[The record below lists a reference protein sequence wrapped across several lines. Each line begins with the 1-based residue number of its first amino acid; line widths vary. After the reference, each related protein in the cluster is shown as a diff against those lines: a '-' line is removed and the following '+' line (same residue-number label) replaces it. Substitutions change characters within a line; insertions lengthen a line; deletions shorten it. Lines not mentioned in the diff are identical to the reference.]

1 MRLAARPGLL
11 LRRRVTEFERRLPA
25 AVAGD
30 VEGIH
35 QARVASRRL
44 RELLPLLAAAAGDH
58 ATRSL
63 RRDVR
68 AITRHLGPLREVDVA
83 LATLIDLE
91 TTAPD
96 HAAAIA
102 VVRARAAIDR
112 DRLAPR
118 VARALTRAQTDHLV
132 RHVRDVADRLDSPTE
147 RARCAA
153 LAAVR
158 LETRIARLGEAV
170 AAVGVVYAAGPLHQ
184 VRIALK
190 KFRYALEIAADL
202 GHFRLDASLAHLKSL
217 QDLLG
222 TMHDLQIAAGRVRD
236 AEAAPARA
244 AGARRQLRALA
255 DELDERVRQ
264 LHSRYLDERAAIVPV
279 VSRARRAAAAL
290 GLMHGDWQRRP

>member
-1 MRLAARPGLL
+1 MRVLARPGLL
-11 LRRRVTEFERRLPA
+11 LRRRVTELERRVPA
-25 AVAGD
+25 ALAGD

-44 RELLPLLAAAAGDH
+44 REILPLLAAAAGDH
-58 ATRSL
+58 PTRSL

-68 AITRHLGPLREVDVA
+68 GITRHLGPLREIDVV
-83 LATLIDLE
+83 LATLVELE
-91 TTAPD
+91 TTAPE

-118 VARALTRAQTDHLV
+118 VARALAKAQTDHLF
-132 RHVRDVADRLDSPTE
+132 RRVRDLASQLDSPTE
-147 RARCAA
+147 KARCAA

-184 VRIALK
+184 ARIALK

-202 GHFRLDASLAHLKSL
+202 GHSRLDASLKQLKSL

-222 TMHDLQIAAGRVRD
+222 TMHDLQILTGRVRD
-236 AEAAPARA
+236 CEATPARA

-255 DELDERVRQ
+255 DELDQRVRQ
-264 LHSRYLDERAAIVPV
+264 LHSQYLDERSAVVPV
-279 VSRARRAAAAL
+279 VSRARRAAVAL
-290 GLMHGDWQRRP
+290 GLMHGD